1 MIAWLVFGAAPEVD
15 GFRYQ
20 EQVSWY
26 SAIGSSYHVGVDG
39 LSLSMVLLT
48 TLLAPLAILA
58 SFSVEEKIKP
68 YMALFLALETGMLGV
83 FLSLDL
89 LLFFVFWEI
98 GLVPMYFLIDQWGSK
113 TGERELWGGMKVS
126 ARRYASFK
134 FIIYTMAG
142 SLGLLL
148 AIQMLGVVSGTF
160 DLVALFQS
168 WPSLTGTLFG
178 LQIETVK
185 TILGIRDRFCYQ
197 SASLAFPHLVAGCP
211 HRSANCGIDDTGW
224 RAVEIRRLWF
234 LAPGAATLS

>member
-1 MIAWLVFGAAPEVD
+1 MQFITDNLLSLILFSPLLGGLIVLLLPGGNKELVRRGALALSLIPFILTLVAWFGFNAAAEVD
-15 GFRYQ
+15 GFRFQ
-20 EQVSWY
+20 QQVAWY
-26 SAIGSSYHVGVDG
+26 PAINSSFHLGVDG

-48 TLLAPLAILA
+48 TLLAPVAILA

-89 LLFFVFWEI
+89 LLFFVFWEL

-134 FIIYTMAG
+134 FMVYTMAG

-148 AIQMLGVVSGTF
+148 AIQMLGVVSG
-160 DLVALFQS
+160 
-168 WPSLTGTLFG
+168 
-178 LQIETVK
+178 
-185 TILGIRDRFCYQ
+185 
-197 SASLAFPHLVAGCP
+197 
-211 HRSANCGIDDTGW
+211 
-224 RAVEIRRLWF
+224 
-234 LAPGAATLS
+234 